1 MVGRRAAPTTAEW
14 GASVNTG
21 EAGAEILRL
30 GHVEYRVT
38 DLERAR
44 AFYVDLLGF
53 VETGRD
59 RTRVYLRGLE
69 ERDHHSLVLRQAP
82 APGVSHFAFR
92 VAAPDDLQRLHR
104 RCTARGL
111 PTRWIEAGE
120 EVGQGKA
127 LRVQD
132 AAGLPVEFYHEIDQ
146 IERQLQRFDLY
157 RGPHIMRIDHV
168 NVQVPDVQAAYE
180 WYTREWG
187 FGCSEYTE
195 TDDRPAQL
203 WAAWLHRKHNV
214 HDIALMNG
222 RGPRLHHAGF
232 WVTDALAVL
241 RACDIMAGAGHQDA
255 IERGPGRHGLS
266 NALFVYLRD
275 GDRNRIELYTGD
287 YLVADPDWR
296 PIRWS
301 INDPR
306 RATFWGHV
314 PPQSWFND
322 ASPVESILD
331 GSFIEPTEP
340 RLRDR
345 PSFVT

>member
-1 MVGRRAAPTTAEW
+1 MVGRRAAPTAAGW

-21 EAGAEILRL
+21 EAGAEIVRL

-38 DLERAR
+38 DLARAR

-59 RTRVYLRGLE
+59 GTRVYLRGLE

-92 VAAPDDLQRLHR
+92 VAAPDDLHRLHR

-120 EVGQGKA
+120 EAGQGRA

-146 IERQLQRFDLY
+146 VERQLQRFDLY

-314 PPQSWFND
+314 PPQSWFD
-322 ASPVESILD
+322 EASPVESILD